1 MQFLSVTEDFVAFA
15 FPRRPHLSEEALM
28 AVVILSEAKDLNRRS
43 TKFAESS
50 RFPVRRYWLPK
61 AEN

>member
-43 TKFAESS
+43 TKFAAVIVIPGSPILATES
-50 RFPVRRYWLPK
+50 
-61 AEN
+61 